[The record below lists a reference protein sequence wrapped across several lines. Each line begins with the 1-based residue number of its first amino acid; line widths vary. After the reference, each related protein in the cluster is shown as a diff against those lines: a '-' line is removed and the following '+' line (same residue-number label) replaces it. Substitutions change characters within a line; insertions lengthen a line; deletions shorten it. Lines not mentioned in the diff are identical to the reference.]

1 MLYGFFN
8 ILTMAVLFGAAIFLA
23 AGSIF
28 LAAGLIFLA
37 VTYFLEADW
46 ETRCFIIFMAVLV
59 LSMGFQ
65 IFDKIRLDIKTREV
79 EQHKINN

>member
-1 MLYGFFN
+1 MLYNFFN
-8 ILTMAVLFGAAIFLA
+8 ILTITVLSGVAIFLV
-23 AGSIF
+23 
-28 LAAGLIFLA
+28 AGLIFLA

-46 ETRCFIIFMAVLV
+46 ETRCFFISMAVLV

-65 IFDKIRLDIKTREV
+65 IADKIVSDVKTREV